1 MGKFTADVVL
11 CLSSRRIDLTSSS
24 SKALQ
29 HPILIMRIKND
40 LLTEFAWNKSPK
52 TIPWQSRLT
61 PHVTTPYQTEMLEWN
76 TRGIDKEDHNLK
88 GHVPLQCT
96 IKVSIQ
102 SYNDR
107 WHLLQKLKTNQTHTL
122 SPDNTLKLQLQ
133 ESWSWF
139 KDCEISAMVE
149 NCSRRD
155 RIPWIPINSYSCC
168 SNYIAQSWFH
178 TCPVVLILGIL
189 AARSLE
195 SFATICNPPQIHTV
209 LVGIP

>member
-76 TRGIDKEDHNLK
+76 TREIDKEDHSLK
-88 GHVPLQCT
+88 GHTFAMHYQGEHPELQWSMAFAPEAENQPNPH
-96 IKVSIQ
+96 IKPWQHSQAPASRIMIMIQ
-102 SYNDR
+102 GLRN
-107 WHLLQKLKTNQTHTL
+107 
-122 SPDNTLKLQLQ
+122 
-133 ESWSWF
+133 F
-139 KDCEISAMVE
+139 
-149 NCSRRD
+149 
-155 RIPWIPINSYSCC
+155 
-168 SNYIAQSWFH
+168 
-178 TCPVVLILGIL
+178 
-189 AARSLE
+189 
-195 SFATICNPPQIHTV
+195 CNGRE
-209 LVGIP
+209 L